1 MKEVTLSMNDQC
13 ESVALARAIRSHI
26 LCMAHRAHGYHVGS
40 SLSMADILA
49 VLYCRVLR
57 VDPTRP
63 DWPDRDRL
71 IVSKGHGAAAVFSVL
86 AERGFFP
93 TEWLESYYKDGARLP
108 GHVTYGVPGVEVS
121 SGSLGHGL
129 SIGCGM
135 ALASKSNGRSNR
147 VFVVLS
153 DGDCQS
159 GSTWE
164 AALFAHHH
172 ALDNLVAI
180 VDHNKIQAYGTV
192 KEVLDVEPLADKWH
206 AFRWTVREIDGHDCE
221 LLEGAL
227 GSVPFETGKPSIIL
241 AHTIKGKGV
250 SFMENDLAS
259 SGWHYGTPDDRQL
272 AQGLAELGVK
282 Q

>member
-1 MKEVTLSMNDQC
+1 LF
-13 ESVALARAIRSHI
+13 
-26 LCMAHRAHGYHVGS
+26 G
-40 SLSMADILA
+40 
-49 VLYCRVLR
+49 
-57 VDPTRP
+57 
-63 DWPDRDRL
+63 
-71 IVSKGHGAAAVFSVL
+71 VL

-93 TEWLESYYKDGARLP
+93 IEWLEGYCLDGSRLP

-135 ALASKSNGRSNR
+135 ALAIKSDGRPCR
-147 VFVVLS
+147 VFVVLG

-164 AALFAHHH
+164 AALFARHH

-180 VDHNKIQAYGTV
+180 VDLNKIQAYGIV
-192 KEVLDVEPLADKWH
+192 EEVLDLEPLVDKWR
-206 AFRWTVREIDGHDCE
+206 AFRWAVQELDGHDCGQ
-221 LLEGAL
+221 LEDAL
-227 GSVPFETGKPSIIL
+227 GSVPIEPGKPSIIL
-241 AHTIKGKGV
+241 AHTVKGKGV

-272 AQGLAELGVK
+272 AQGLAEIRVER
-282 Q
+282 